1 MTIKNLSVIFLSLLA
16 VACNKKSE
24 QPKGSGNSGN
34 ASAPINRVEKQQP
47 TFVASDSFKVG
58 LGNVYNGYLKVES
71 ALAKDDFILA
81 KEEFQSMHGILHMLQ
96 SDGLDTLGK
105 VYWDSLD
112 GAFMQVLHP
121 MATSENIAIMR
132 NHLID
137 FTPLVV
143 KAIEKFGATT
153 SEKAYLFHCPMAR
166 NNKGADWIQSDTTK
180 LNPYFGKTMLN
191 CGDFKREIS
200 L

>member
-16 VACNKKSE
+16 VACDKKSE
-24 QPKGSGNSGN
+24 QPKAAGNSGN
-34 ASAPINRVEKQQP
+34 ASTPIKMVEKQQP
-47 TFVASDSFKVG
+47 PFVASDSFKVG

-121 MATSENIAIMR
+121 MAASENISVMR
-132 NHLID
+132 DHLID

-143 KAIEKFGATT
+143 NAIEKFGAIT
-153 SEKAYLFHCPMAR
+153 SEKVFVFHCPMAR
-166 NNKGADWIQSDTTK
+166 NNKGADWMQSDTTK
-180 LNPYFGKTMLN
+180 LNPYFGKAMPN
-191 CGDFKREIS
+191 CGEYRRE
-200 L
+200 LRL